1 MAKNRNS
8 SDATK
13 ASNKPNLNSIN
24 LSTKKTGV
32 TDDLIA
38 SIKAKETIAVEP
50 AVVKDE
56 VKEETSISKP
66 VLAVSPIAE
75 STKPAKQIKNTN
87 STKSTD
93 GAVVMKNVAV
103 SLLPDDD
110 MYLKLKAAEAGKKI
124 NAFFVKLFSYLS
136 CNYHFFDLCL
146 KIIPIICIA
155 INGISATKA
164 ITPNES
170 SVPPQP
176 FAAPIVKDNT
186 KVEVSGPDATPP
198 ESNAIPVNKSG
209 EKSIKTIAMIYPG
222 IKI

>member
-38 SIKAKETIAVEP
+38 SIKAKETIAVEH

-66 VLAVSPIAE
+66 VLVVSPIAE

-124 NAFFVKLFSYLS
+124 NAFFIDMMKADMKLADAGKINFDDSVVKEYQ
-136 CNYHFFDLCL
+136 
-146 KIIPIICIA
+146 
-155 INGISATKA
+155 G
-164 ITPNES
+164 
-170 SVPPQP
+170 
-176 FAAPIVKDNT
+176 
-186 KVEVSGPDATPP
+186 KVYG
-198 ESNAIPVNKSG
+198 KSRR
-209 EKSIKTIAMIYPG
+209 TIAVDEKFTEE
-222 IKI
+222 IKAAAMKYRMTYTNYVSYVIHKARLSDKNW

>member
-24 LSTKKTGV
+24 LSTNKTGV

-66 VLAVSPIAE
+66 VLVVSPIAE

-124 NAFFVKLFSYLS
+124 NAFFIDMMKADMKLADAGKINFDDSVVKEYQ
-136 CNYHFFDLCL
+136 
-146 KIIPIICIA
+146 
-155 INGISATKA
+155 G
-164 ITPNES
+164 
-170 SVPPQP
+170 
-176 FAAPIVKDNT
+176 
-186 KVEVSGPDATPP
+186 KVYG
-198 ESNAIPVNKSG
+198 KSRR
-209 EKSIKTIAMIYPG
+209 TIAVDEKFTEE
-222 IKI
+222 IKAAAMKYRMTYTNYVSYVIHKARLSDKNW

>member
-124 NAFFVKLFSYLS
+124 NAFFIDMMKADMKLADAGKINFDDSVVKEYQ
-136 CNYHFFDLCL
+136 
-146 KIIPIICIA
+146 
-155 INGISATKA
+155 G
-164 ITPNES
+164 
-170 SVPPQP
+170 
-176 FAAPIVKDNT
+176 
-186 KVEVSGPDATPP
+186 KVYG
-198 ESNAIPVNKSG
+198 KSRR
-209 EKSIKTIAMIYPG
+209 TIAVDEKFTEE
-222 IKI
+222 IKAAAMKYRMTYTNYVSYVIHKARLSDKNW

>member
-24 LSTKKTGV
+24 LSTNKTGV

-38 SIKAKETIAVEP
+38 SIKAKETIAVEH

-66 VLAVSPIAE
+66 VLVVSPIAE

-110 MYLKLKAAEAGKKI
+110 IYLKLKAAEAGKKI
-124 NAFFVKLFSYLS
+124 NAFFIDMMKADMKLADAGKINFDDSVVKEYQ
-136 CNYHFFDLCL
+136 
-146 KIIPIICIA
+146 
-155 INGISATKA
+155 G
-164 ITPNES
+164 
-170 SVPPQP
+170 
-176 FAAPIVKDNT
+176 
-186 KVEVSGPDATPP
+186 KVYG
-198 ESNAIPVNKSG
+198 KSRR
-209 EKSIKTIAMIYPG
+209 TIAVDEKFTEE
-222 IKI
+222 IKAAAMKYRMTYTNYVSYVIHKARLSDKNW

>member
-38 SIKAKETIAVEP
+38 SIKAKETIAVEH

-124 NAFFVKLFSYLS
+124 NAFFIDMMKADMKLADAGKINFDDSVVKEYQ
-136 CNYHFFDLCL
+136 
-146 KIIPIICIA
+146 
-155 INGISATKA
+155 G
-164 ITPNES
+164 
-170 SVPPQP
+170 
-176 FAAPIVKDNT
+176 
-186 KVEVSGPDATPP
+186 KVYG
-198 ESNAIPVNKSG
+198 KSRR
-209 EKSIKTIAMIYPG
+209 TIAVDEKFTEE
-222 IKI
+222 IKAAAMKYRMTYTNYVSYVIHKARLSDKNW

>member
-24 LSTKKTGV
+24 LSTNKTGV

-38 SIKAKETIAVEP
+38 SIKAKETIAVEH

-66 VLAVSPIAE
+66 VLVVSPIAE

-124 NAFFVKLFSYLS
+124 NAFFIDMMKADMKLADAGKINFDDSVVKEYQ
-136 CNYHFFDLCL
+136 
-146 KIIPIICIA
+146 
-155 INGISATKA
+155 G
-164 ITPNES
+164 
-170 SVPPQP
+170 
-176 FAAPIVKDNT
+176 
-186 KVEVSGPDATPP
+186 KVYG
-198 ESNAIPVNKSG
+198 KSRR
-209 EKSIKTIAMIYPG
+209 TIAVDEKFTEE
-222 IKI
+222 IKAAAMKYRMTYTNYVSYVIHKARLSDKNW

>member
-38 SIKAKETIAVEP
+38 SIKAKETIAVEH

-66 VLAVSPIAE
+66 VLVVSPIAE

-93 GAVVMKNVAV
+93 GSVVMKNVAV

-124 NAFFVKLFSYLS
+124 NAFFIDMMKADMKLADAGKINFDDSVVKEYQ
-136 CNYHFFDLCL
+136 
-146 KIIPIICIA
+146 
-155 INGISATKA
+155 G
-164 ITPNES
+164 
-170 SVPPQP
+170 
-176 FAAPIVKDNT
+176 
-186 KVEVSGPDATPP
+186 KVYG
-198 ESNAIPVNKSG
+198 KSRR
-209 EKSIKTIAMIYPG
+209 TIAVDEKFTEE
-222 IKI
+222 IKAAAMKYRMTYTNYVSYVIHKARLSDKNW

>member
-24 LSTKKTGV
+24 LSTKNTGV

-66 VLAVSPIAE
+66 VLVVSPIAE

-124 NAFFVKLFSYLS
+124 NAFFIDMMKADMKLADAGKINFDDSVVKEYQ
-136 CNYHFFDLCL
+136 
-146 KIIPIICIA
+146 
-155 INGISATKA
+155 G
-164 ITPNES
+164 
-170 SVPPQP
+170 
-176 FAAPIVKDNT
+176 
-186 KVEVSGPDATPP
+186 KVYG
-198 ESNAIPVNKSG
+198 KSRR
-209 EKSIKTIAMIYPG
+209 TIAVDEKFTEE
-222 IKI
+222 IKAAAMKYRMTYTNYVSYVIHKARLSDKNW

>member
-24 LSTKKTGV
+24 LSTNKTGV

-38 SIKAKETIAVEP
+38 SIKAKETIAVEH

-66 VLAVSPIAE
+66 VLVVSPIAE

-93 GAVVMKNVAV
+93 GSVVMKNVAV

-124 NAFFVKLFSYLS
+124 NAFFIDMMKADMKLADAGKINFDDSVVKEYQ
-136 CNYHFFDLCL
+136 
-146 KIIPIICIA
+146 
-155 INGISATKA
+155 G
-164 ITPNES
+164 
-170 SVPPQP
+170 
-176 FAAPIVKDNT
+176 
-186 KVEVSGPDATPP
+186 KVYG
-198 ESNAIPVNKSG
+198 KSRR
-209 EKSIKTIAMIYPG
+209 TIAVDEKFTEE
-222 IKI
+222 IKAAAMKYRMTYTNYVSYVIHKARLSDKNW